1 MLEILSLIKA
11 RLSVIVYVVAF
22 DATLLTVLGLRILP
36 SILIISTLSVYLISL
51 ANYTLSDLLDLEEDR
66 INNPKRPLASG
77 KVSKRTAQLFIIALY
92 ALAFILGYFIN
103 LLFDSFLLVSA
114 ILAYAYSGNG
124 IRAKSKWWSKIGISG
139 LGAFIAPLTVIS
151 ITGFSIKV
159 ILMALILMLWAEFS
173 INLGDIF
180 DYEGDKK
187 TGVITFAVAYGKD
200 NAINLLK
207 VLLVAQL
214 VAETALL
221 ISFKSFNLLYM
232 GFSLILFAFFMKKVS
247 VLKRPNLDRN
257 YIKQLKNATRV
268 MVIVLQLITLSFI
281 L

>member
-77 KVSKRTAQLFIIALY
+77 KASKRTAQLFIIALY

-103 LLFDSFLLVSA
+103 LLFDAFLLVSA
-114 ILAYAYSGNG
+114 ILAYAYSGKS

-232 GFSLILFAFFMKKVS
+232 GFSLILFAFFIKKVS

>member
-1 MLEILSLIKA
+1 MFEILSLIKA

-77 KVSKRTAQLFIIALY
+77 KVSKRTAQLFIITLY

-268 MVIVLQLITLSFI
+268 MVIVLQLISLSFI

>member
-103 LLFDSFLLVSA
+103 LLFDAFLLVSA

-151 ITGFSIKV
+151 ITGFSIKL

>member
-103 LLFDSFLLVSA
+103 LLFDAFLLVSA

-268 MVIVLQLITLSFI
+268 MVIVLQLISLSFI

>member
-51 ANYTLSDLLDLEEDR
+51 ANYILSDLLDLEEDR

-103 LLFDSFLLVSA
+103 LLFDAFLLVSA
-114 ILAYAYSGNG
+114 ILAYAYSGNR

-187 TGVITFAVAYGKD
+187 TGVITFAVTYGKD

-214 VAETALL
+214 VVETALM
-221 ISFKSFNLLYM
+221 ISFKNFNPLYM

-247 VLKRPNLDRN
+247 VLKRPNLDRS

-268 MVIVLQLITLSFI
+268 MFIVLQLITLSFI

>member
-103 LLFDSFLLVSA
+103 LLFDAFLLFSA

-180 DYEGDKK
+180 DYEGDKR

>member
-22 DATLLTVLGLRILP
+22 DATLLAVSGFRISP
-36 SILIISTLSVYLISL
+36 FIFIISTLSVYLISL

-77 KVSKRTAQLFIIALY
+77 KVSKRTAQLFIIASY
-92 ALAFILGYFIN
+92 VLAFVLGYFIN
-103 LLFDSFLLVSA
+103 LLFEAFLIVSA
-114 ILAYAYSGNG
+114 VLAYAYSGNS
-124 IRAKSKWWSKIGISG
+124 IRAKSRWWSKIGISS
-139 LGAFIAPLTVIS
+139 LGVFIAPLTAIS
-151 ITGFSIKV
+151 ITGFSVRV
-159 ILMALILMLWAEFS
+159 ILMALILMLWGDFS

-200 NAINLLK
+200 NAIKLLK

-221 ISFKSFNLLYM
+221 ISFKFFNLLYI
-232 GFSLILFAFFMKKVS
+232 GFSLILFAFFMKNVS
-247 VLKRPNLDRN
+247 VLKRPNLDRS

-268 MVIVLQLITLSFI
+268 MSIVLQLITLSFI

>member
-103 LLFDSFLLVSA
+103 LLFDAFLLVSA
-114 ILAYAYSGNG
+114 ILAYAYSGNS

>member
-1 MLEILSLIKA
+1 MLEILSLVKA

-103 LLFDSFLLVSA
+103 LLFDAFLLVSA

-232 GFSLILFAFFMKKVS
+232 WFSLILFAFFMKKVS

>member
-103 LLFDSFLLVSA
+103 LLFDAFLLVSA

-139 LGAFIAPLTVIS
+139 LGAFIALLTVIS

-159 ILMALILMLWAEFS
+159 ILMALILMLWVEFS

-232 GFSLILFAFFMKKVS
+232 GFSLILFTFFMKKVS

>member
-268 MVIVLQLITLSFI
+268 MVIVLQLISLSFI

>member
-11 RLSVIVYVVAF
+11 RLSVILYVVAF

-51 ANYTLSDLLDLEEDR
+51 ANYILSDLLDLEEDR

-103 LLFDSFLLVSA
+103 LLFDAFLLVSA
-114 ILAYAYSGNG
+114 ILAYAYSGNR

-187 TGVITFAVAYGKD
+187 TGVITFAVTYGKD

-247 VLKRPNLDRN
+247 VLKRPNLDRS

-268 MVIVLQLITLSFI
+268 MFIVLQLITLSFI

>member
-173 INLGDIF
+173 IILGDIF

-268 MVIVLQLITLSFI
+268 MVIVLQLISLSFI

>member
-232 GFSLILFAFFMKKVS
+232 GFSLILIAFFMKKVS

-268 MVIVLQLITLSFI
+268 MVIVLQLISLSFI

>member
-11 RLSVIVYVVAF
+11 RLSVIAYVVAF

-103 LLFDSFLLVSA
+103 LLFDAFLLVSA
-114 ILAYAYSGNG
+114 ILAYAYSGNA

-232 GFSLILFAFFMKKVS
+232 GFSIILFAFFMKKVS
-247 VLKRPNLDRN
+247 VLKRPNLDRI